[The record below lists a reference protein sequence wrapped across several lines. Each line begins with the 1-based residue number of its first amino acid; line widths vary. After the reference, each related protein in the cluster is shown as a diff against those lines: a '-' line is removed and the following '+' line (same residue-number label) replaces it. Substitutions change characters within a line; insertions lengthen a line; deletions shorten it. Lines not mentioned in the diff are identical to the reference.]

1 MNMMKNL
8 LTCTNEMLDARSK
21 RNLRLPLLK
30 ELKLRMYDK
39 KHHIST
45 NWDIKSFPAEYADD
59 LAHEYINKEPEK
71 PKQGTDNSTNTYY
84 RLAAFGKSINARLRK
99 GVNNDDMDII
109 NMVKSNHTKASL
121 ILYRGV
127 CDDVYQKM
135 LLNAKNISDVDYV
148 ERGFLCCSL
157 VKDHHINEEI
167 CFRIFVPEGTPAAYM
182 GSVSNEPGYYEVDV
196 LCGCKLKII
205 SIDNEFVNCK
215 LVGFTSEYTSC

>member
-8 LTCTNEMLDARSK
+8 LTCTNEMRNARSK
-21 RNLRLPLLK
+21 RNLSLPRLK

-45 NWDIKSFPAEYADD
+45 DWDTQSVQEKDAKKFAYNN
-59 LAHEYINKEPEK
+59 INKEPEK
-71 PKQGTDNSTNTYY
+71 PKQGTDYSTNTYY
-84 RLAAFGKSINARLRK
+84 KLAASGETINGRLRN
-99 GVNNDDMDII
+99 GENTDMDII

-157 VKDHHINEEI
+157 VKGHHINGEI
-167 CFRIFVPEGTPAAYM
+167 CFRIFVPKGTPAAYM
-182 GSVSNEPGYYEVDV
+182 GSVNNEPGYYEVDV

-205 SIDNEFVNCK
+205 SIDSEFVNCE

>member
-8 LTCTNEMLDARSK
+8 LTCTNEMRDARSK

-45 NWDIKSFPAEYADD
+45 DWDTQSVQEKDAKKFAYNN
-59 LAHEYINKEPEK
+59 INKEPEK

-84 RLAAFGKSINARLRK
+84 KLAASGKSINARLRK

-109 NMVKSNHTKASL
+109 NMVKSNHTKKSL

-127 CDDVYQKM
+127 CDDVYKKM
-135 LLNAKNISDVDYV
+135 LLNAKKISDVDYV

-157 VKDHHINEEI
+157 VKDHHINEDI

-182 GSVSNEPGYYEVDV
+182 GSVNNEPGYYEVDV
-196 LCGCKLKII
+196 LCGSKLKII
-205 SIDNEFVNCK
+205 SIDSEFVNCE
-215 LVGFTSEYTSC
+215 LVGFTS